1 MSESLITKGDRK
13 KEDWIE
19 IFETNRRGKDKLKK
33 DKIVCQERVNKIDRE
48 IDLLIEKKQPELVK
62 LSAIESMLKRLD
74 KESNNIE
81 IDRLERQNR
90 RLKQVKKEKELK
102 LFYSWRKENRKD
114 FGIEVQNKI
123 FDGIDIEGL
132 TFNKSLIRYIAYDK
146 QNENVMRVESQNDL
160 LANVRYN
167 LEL

>member
-48 IDLLIEKKQPELVK
+48 IDLLIEKKQPDLVK

-132 TFNKSLIRYIAYDK
+132 SFNKSLIRYIAYDN

-160 LANVRYN
+160 LANVRNN